1 MIKQLAG
8 LIRLYLP
15 LLSHPDEEVRR
26 YTALALYAAYG
37 DQATVHVRLVLRAGT
52 PEERR
57 QARLALDA
65 LDACGGLCSATPPFG
80 GIEIGCLG
88 AFQVHINGLT
98 IQVQDW
104 GRYDSGRAGAQK
116 LQSVFA
122 YLAHTGARGATREAI
137 IAAVW
142 GNAAGAAS
150 LARALTSLR
159 TLIADA
165 SGSELADSALVTD
178 AERCMLRPDFIRNS
192 ADIFAQAF
200 DLADRIEQRDGLAA
214 AAPLYRCA
222 LELYGGPYMADIPRS
237 NGWMLE
243 RRQLL
248 LGHFVNAAERLAEQ
262 YVEEQR
268 YRECVNV
275 CTRAIDEAPDAD
287 DVTIWLLQAYL
298 RLDQGAELERAYRRY
313 LRATALNPLAPG
325 ATADRVI
332 ATYESLQRE
341 RKLGS

>member
-15 LLSHPDEEVRR
+15 LLSHPDEDVRR
-26 YTALALYAAYG
+26 QTALALCATYG
-37 DQATVHVRLVLRAGT
+37 DQAAAQVRLLLRAGT

-65 LDACGGLCSATPPFG
+65 LGACNALLSAPSPFN

-88 AFQVHINGLT
+88 AFQVHIKGLT

-122 YLAHTGARGATREAI
+122 YLAHSGARGATREAI

-159 TLIADA
+159 NAIADA
-165 SGSELADSALVTD
+165 GGSELADAALATD
-178 AERCMLRPDFIRNS
+178 TERCMLRPEFVRNS
-192 ADIFAQAF
+192 ADIFEQAF
-200 DLADRIEQRDGLAA
+200 ELADRAEQQGGLAA

-222 LELYGGPYMADIPRS
+222 LELYGGPYMADIARS

-248 LGHFVNAAERLAEQ
+248 HGHFVNAAERLAEH
-262 YVEEQR
+262 YFAEQR
-268 YRECVNV
+268 YRECVEV
-275 CTRAIDEAPDAD
+275 CARAIDEAPDAD

-298 RLDQGAELERAYRRY
+298 HLDQGAELERAYRRY

-325 ATADRVI
+325 ATSDRVI

-341 RKLGS
+341 SKLGQ